1 MNEQL
6 WTTFKAVAELGAISR
21 AARQLNLSVSAV
33 SQQISQLEQ
42 EYQCR
47 LFVRTGRGV
56 TLTETGEVVYRYVVS
71 LLNTLAESR
80 REVEHLSQHRERAL
94 AIGASFTAAE
104 YLLPRVL
111 PHFQS
116 DEDARVSVAMAN
128 SQAIMDLVIQGEVAV
143 GLIEAPLAHAGL
155 VVEPFCTDRLAIMVG
170 SGHPWAEKTEI
181 SLEEFLGAPVI
192 LREPGSGTR
201 MTLES
206 SLAAIGFGLE
216 NLQVR
221 MVLGTTQAIKAMVAA
236 GVGVSAMSPLVVSED
251 ERKRFHALTVEGL
264 DLYRSFS
271 VVHPVE
277 VSTAVHRFVAVIRR
291 WPWASL
297 TPRWP

>member
-1 MNEQL
+1 MNEQI

-21 AARQLNLSVSAV
+21 AARRLNLSISAV
-33 SQQISQLEQ
+33 SQQIAQLEQ

-71 LLNTLAESR
+71 LLNTLEESR
-80 REVEHLSQHRERAL
+80 REVDHLSRHRERAL

-111 PHFQS
+111 PQFQS
-116 DEDARVSVAMAN
+116 GAEVRVSVAMAN
-128 SQAIMDLVIQGEVAV
+128 SQAIMDRAIQGEVAV
-143 GLIEAPLAHAGL
+143 GLIEAPLAHPGL
-155 VVEPFCTDRLAIMVG
+155 IVEPFCTDRLALMVG
-170 SGHPWAEKTEI
+170 ASHPWAERSQI
-181 SLEEFLGAPVI
+181 RLEELLEAPVI

-206 SLAAIGFGLE
+206 SLAAVGIGLE
-216 NLQVR
+216 NLHVR

-236 GVGVSAMSPLVVSED
+236 GVGVSAMSPLVVAEN
-251 ERKRFHALTVEGL
+251 ERGQFHALTIEGL

-271 VVHPVE
+271 VVHPPEAPAV
-277 VSTAVHRFVAVIRR
+277 VHRFVSTIRR

-297 TPRWP
+297 APRWP